1 MKERELFP
9 HNEEGYKDLVNSLIN
24 NNFSFLE
31 RATGTG
37 KSYILIKYMTEFFV
51 DKRVLFVTLHDSMFK
66 QLTEREMPVLGTS
79 KDIYQKLDCVLY
91 SSIGKHT
98 ANWYYENYDC
108 IIFDEEHHCGAPKW
122 GETIGELR
130 DLIKDSE
137 DKKMIGVTAT
147 GIRYLDNYMDVAKE
161 FFDDNVASRLSLA
174 EAILKEIL
182 PAPYYYINNN
192 NVVLENINKVQEKL
206 RKLGNYKELDKIR
219 KIVDSY
225 EEETKRKIDTT
236 TFWTKFMII
245 K

>member
-1 MKERELFP
+1 MGR
-9 HNEEGYKDLVNSLIN
+9 DD
-24 NNFSFLE
+24 
-31 RATGTG
+31 RR
-37 KSYILIKYMTEFFV
+37 IK
-51 DKRVLFVTLHDSMFK
+51 
-66 QLTEREMPVLGTS
+66 G
-79 KDIYQKLDCVLY
+79 
-91 SSIGKHT
+91 
-98 ANWYYENYDC
+98 
-108 IIFDEEHHCGAPKW
+108 
-122 GETIGELR
+122 
-130 DLIKDSE
+130 LIKDSE
-137 DKKMIGVTAT
+137 DKKMIVVTAT

-182 PAPYYYINNN
+182 PAPYHINNN
-192 NVVLENINKVQEKL
+192 YVVSENINKVQEKL